1 MSLNDQFFQRSE
13 FLPERMPTCEQRIL
27 EQRSDL
33 FLALPRS
40 DRKFR
45 TKGRR
50 IFRRCQL
57 RFREVRPEDKT
68 YNFGLKLR
76 HQHVYIKP
84 SDSFPDSHYL
94 VRS

>member
-1 MSLNDQFFQRSE
+1 
-13 FLPERMPTCEQRIL
+13 MPTCEQRIL

-45 TKGRR
+45 TKVRR
-50 IFRRCQL
+50 IFRRCQP
-57 RFREVRPEDKT
+57 RFREVRPEDKNL
-68 YNFGLKLR
+68 NFGLKLPALNQLYR
-76 HQHVYIKP
+76 FI
-84 SDSFPDSHYL
+84 FPDSHYL